1 MEKIGSFILFRG
13 INAITIDSKG
23 RIAMPTRH
31 RDVLLQSGNHRLV
44 MTIDTD
50 SPCLLLYPIM
60 EWEIIEQKIQA
71 LPSFNKAARRIQRLL
86 IGHATEIDMDNSG
99 RLLVP
104 PLLREYANLD
114 KNIMLIGQSKKF
126 ELWDENIWN
135 KNRES
140 WLKEEEKSSTDLPTD
155 LQFLAL

>member
-1 MEKIGSFILFRG
+1 
-13 INAITIDSKG
+13 
-23 RIAMPTRH
+23 MPTRY

-50 SPCLLLYPIM
+50 SPCLLLYPIQ

-104 PLLREYANLD
+104 QLLRDYADLE

-126 ELWDENIWN
+126 ELWDDKKWH
-135 KNRES
+135 KNREA
-140 WLKEEEKSSTDLPTD
+140 WLKEEEHNNDELPAE
-155 LQFLAL
+155 LQNLAL

>member
-1 MEKIGSFILFRG
+1 MEKIGSLSLFRG

-23 RIAMPTRH
+23 RIAMPTRY
-31 RDVLLQSGNHRLV
+31 RDVLLQNGNHRLV

-50 SPCLLLYPIM
+50 SPCLLLYPLL

-104 PLLREYANLD
+104 PLLRDYAHLE

-126 ELWDENIWN
+126 ELWNDKKWH
-135 KNRES
+135 KNRED
-140 WLKEEEKSSTDLPTD
+140 WLKEEENNTEDMPTD
-155 LQFLAL
+155 LQNLAL